1 MSPAL
6 KEYYGNRFLNKMR
19 KLWDLSVTLRGT
31 SVVFI
36 IVLSLFPRR
45 SFRLRS
51 NEVSS
56 VSGIEVFRFRVEDKE
71 FKPNPD
77 YWTDN
82 VTTPDGLLYL
92 GVLQEPRAPV
102 YGSKPHF
109 LDCDPSLRTAVEGIR
124 EPDRSLD
131 DIIVDIEPVEN
142 INWSLSFIVFSSR
155 SLALLL
161 MYTCNFRLT
170 SMSPNHQC
178 FSRRELFNLCVC
190 IT

>member
-1 MSPAL
+1 M
-6 KEYYGNRFLNKMR
+6 
-19 KLWDLSVTLRGT
+19 TLRGAN
-31 SVVFI
+31 VVFI
-36 IVLSLFPRR
+36 TILSFFPRR

-51 NEVSS
+51 NETSS
-56 VSGIEVFRFRVEDKE
+56 VLGIKAYHFRVEDKE

-102 YGSKPHF
+102 YASKPHF

-131 DIIVDIEPVEN
+131 DIYVDIEPVYRRRHQLVTVIHCVLFQITGSTVNVRLQLQIN
-142 INWSLSFIVFSSR
+142 INVTKSS
-155 SLALLL
+155 
-161 MYTCNFRLT
+161 THF
-170 SMSPNHQC
+170 P
-178 FSRRELFNLCVC
+178 
-190 IT
+190 

>member
-1 MSPAL
+1 M
-6 KEYYGNRFLNKMR
+6 
-19 KLWDLSVTLRGT
+19 
-31 SVVFI
+31 FI
-36 IVLSLFPRR
+36 TILSLFPCR

-51 NEVSS
+51 NELSS
-56 VSGIEVFRFRVEDKE
+56 VSGIEVYRFRVEENE

-124 EPDRSLD
+124 EPDRSVD
-131 DIIVDIEPVEN
+131 DIFVDIEPVGED
-142 INWSLSFIVFSSR
+142 ID
-155 SLALLL
+155 
-161 MYTCNFRLT
+161 
-170 SMSPNHQC
+170 
-178 FSRRELFNLCVC
+178 
-190 IT
+190 